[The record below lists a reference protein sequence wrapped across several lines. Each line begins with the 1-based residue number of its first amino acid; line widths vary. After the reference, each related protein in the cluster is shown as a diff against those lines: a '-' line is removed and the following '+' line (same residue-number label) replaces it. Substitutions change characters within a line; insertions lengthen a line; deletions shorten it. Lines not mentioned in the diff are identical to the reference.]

1 MYLDQTGEFVRC
13 MFAESDFLADCQ
25 SCEPLK
31 RFQIKIFQISDFII
45 SQYLQNLNNITH

>member
-45 SQYLQNLNNITH
+45 SQYYTLIK